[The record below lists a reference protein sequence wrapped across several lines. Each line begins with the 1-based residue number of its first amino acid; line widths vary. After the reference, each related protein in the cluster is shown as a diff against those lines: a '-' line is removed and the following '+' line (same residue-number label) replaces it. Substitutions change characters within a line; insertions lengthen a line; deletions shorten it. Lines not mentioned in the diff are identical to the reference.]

1 MADALIEVADSRY
14 VGTALTAQTA
24 IGFLLTVVTINL
36 VPLAADAAGW
46 RYAFLVL
53 APGPLLGAL
62 AMRTLGKSTP
72 PGARQRDRAGRMR

>member
-1 MADALIEVADSRY
+1 LTKGIEARY

-36 VPLAADAAGW
+36 VPVTADTAGW

-62 AMRTLGKSTP
+62 AMRTLGKQAHH
-72 PGARQRDRAGRMR
+72 GAR